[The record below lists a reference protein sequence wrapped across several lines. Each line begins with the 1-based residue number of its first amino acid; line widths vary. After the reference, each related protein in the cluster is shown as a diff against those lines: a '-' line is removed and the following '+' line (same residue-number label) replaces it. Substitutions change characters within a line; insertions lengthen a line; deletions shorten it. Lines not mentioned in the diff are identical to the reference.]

1 MTPIL
6 NTMNAIFVRA
16 SLRAESLFVVQVN
29 LARPFIIIS
38 ALMNIPGL
46 QIIMTVLNAKFL

>member
-38 ALMNIPGL
+38 ALMNILGL
-46 QIIMTVLNAKFL
+46 QKNMTVLNAKFL